1 MKMNEVGGFFMKRS
15 ERQLMW
21 QSRIQAF
28 HTSGEASV
36 AAWCAKQNVPVQS
49 MYQWLRKSRTQTK
62 IQPAQWLPVVVQEPI
77 PPETIPITI
86 KLNGITIDCPPDFD
100 EVTLTKILQ
109 VVQHHVH

>member
-36 AAWCAKQNVPVQS
+36 AAWCAKENVQTLNGLSPLE
-49 MYQWLRKSRTQTK
+49 YRTQ
-62 IQPAQWLPVVVQEPI
+62 AA
-77 PPETIPITI
+77 
-86 KLNGITIDCPPDFD
+86 
-100 EVTLTKILQ
+100 
-109 VVQHHVH
+109 